1 MFITFNIDK
10 NFFYISFFIF
20 IFLISSYLE
29 INITNKNIEFFSY
42 VFETLVFFIIYIIE
56 KILSKRRI
64 KIKRIKVIEKNKK
77 LSYDKIF
84 IIIFLFIFY
93 FKFLYLHNFKILK
106 NSVLNKSCQLYFALF
121 IDYICFKKEKYS
133 HQILSLIIYLIITVL
148 LFLFNKQL
156 NLSILFIIESSFA
169 YSFTVLLLKYI
180 NRAYFISVY
189 LLGSL
194 LGLLDM
200 IYIII
205 FEDIN
210 FNNLNFTYKDLFY
223 IIGMIIIS
231 YLFIFILNKSSSVH
245 SIVI

>member
-20 IFLISSYLE
+20 IFLIGSYLE

-106 NSVLNKSCQLYFALF
+106 NSVLNKSC
-121 IDYICFKKEKYS
+121 
-133 HQILSLIIYLIITVL
+133 
-148 LFLFNKQL
+148 
-156 NLSILFIIESSFA
+156 
-169 YSFTVLLLKYI
+169 
-180 NRAYFISVY
+180 
-189 LLGSL
+189 
-194 LGLLDM
+194 
-200 IYIII
+200 
-205 FEDIN
+205 
-210 FNNLNFTYKDLFY
+210 
-223 IIGMIIIS
+223 
-231 YLFIFILNKSSSVH
+231 
-245 SIVI
+245 